1 MALKTQ
7 AHKQLE
13 KRGGNLDFGS
23 LPETPGAPKI
33 HEKTYQKNDQKT
45 VPSKND
51 ICLQFV
57 RFSGLPASIFIDFG
71 IQNGCPDHYF
81 LIIFW
86 DRVFASMF
94 DDFCRTNEKN
104 EKLENSFRIVKH
116 ILS

>member
-23 LPETPGAPKI
+23 PPETPGAPKI

-51 ICLQFV
+51 IFLQLV
-57 RFSGLPASIFIDFG
+57 RFSGLPASIFIDFEV
-71 IQNGCPDHYF
+71 QNGCLGHHF
-81 LIIFW
+81 LM
-86 DRVFASMF
+86 VF
-94 DDFCRTNEKN
+94 
-104 EKLENSFRIVKH
+104 
-116 ILS
+116 